1 MQPNN
6 DTRSGRDT
14 YRKHVWLRVLI
25 VILLVGWM
33 PATFAAWQTLGAV
46 TQVTARADSV
56 ELSTRS
62 GAHVRISFVSQD
74 VLRIRMNP
82 HGVFAAD
89 FSYALVHATPALI
102 ALKIDAD
109 TSGELLTI
117 HTAGGDGLH
126 VIVHKQPSLLI
137 DVTDAQGN
145 LIVSD
150 DPARPMAFD
159 TQNGAVET
167 SKLRAAAELYYGFG
181 EKALPLSRHQQYMTM
196 WNSDTPRYA
205 AGLDPLYQDIPFFV
219 ALHDGKSY
227 GVFFDNTWR
236 SYFDMGKT
244 DPARYSFGAGGG
256 ELNYYVFAGGAERS
270 PANVLRDY
278 SELTGRGEL
287 PPLWALGYQQ
297 SRYSYT
303 PQARVEEVA
312 RTFRAKKI
320 PADVIYLDI
329 DYMQGF
335 RVFSWS
341 ERDFPAPEKMLREL
355 HEEGFHAVTIIDP
368 GVKLDDQYPV
378 YRSGREQNVF
388 TRNAA
393 GEELHATVWPGQ
405 CAFPDFTDPH
415 ARQWWGGWYAKAL
428 QQGVDGFWND
438 MNEPATFPAP
448 DSNQPILAHDAGK
461 TFPLDARHAGD
472 GQPGDHA
479 RYHNV
484 YGMQMARATFEGLRT
499 LQPQHRPLVLTRAGY
514 AGVQRYA
521 AVWTGDNVASWEHLA
536 LTIPMLTNLSISGV
550 PFVGAD
556 VGGFVGSPSAEL
568 YARWLQ
574 AAVLTPFL
582 RTHAEIGSND
592 REPWSYGQ
600 DFERINRA
608 TIELRY
614 QLLPYLYTLFAQ
626 HAASGEA
633 LLRPLWFAYP
643 RDVKT
648 YLLDDQ
654 YLLGRDLLIAPVLHA
669 GDIKREVYF
678 PQGDAWRDWWS
689 GQYYAGGSTVK
700 IDAPIDRLPLF
711 VRVGAIVPSQPVVQ
725 HTGEM
730 SHTALILNVAL
741 GADGTSEIYQD
752 AGDGYAY
759 RSGDSRT
766 TKISLHG
773 DFLRLQI
780 PHGTDFQRIATVE
793 FIGLDATP
801 ARITA
806 DGKIL
811 HEVSFDKPTRRLR
824 ITLPAGSVDELALQ
838 R

>member
-1 MQPNN
+1 MQPNSE
-6 DTRSGRDT
+6 TRIERDA
-14 YRKHVWLRVLI
+14 YRKHVLLAILI
-25 VILLVGWM
+25 AIPLLGWKQ
-33 PATFAAWQTLGAV
+33 ATFAAWQTLGAV
-46 TQVTARADSV
+46 TQMTASTNSM
-56 ELSTRS
+56 ELSTQS
-62 GAHVRISFVSQD
+62 GAHVRINFVSQD

-82 HGVFAAD
+82 HGVFATD
-89 FSYALVHATPALI
+89 FSYALTHATPASI
-102 ALKIDAD
+102 ALNIDAQP
-109 TSGELLTI
+109 SGELLI
-117 HTAGGDGLH
+117 IRPAGADGLR

-137 DVTDAQGN
+137 DITDADGKV
-145 LIVSD
+145 IVTD

-159 TQNGAVET
+159 LQNGAVET
-167 SKLRAAAELYYGFG
+167 SKLRAATELYYGFG

-205 AGLDPLYQDIPFFV
+205 PGLDPLYQDIPFFL

-256 ELNYYVFAGGAERS
+256 ELNYYVFSGGVERS
-270 PANVLRDY
+270 PATVLHDY
-278 SELTGRGEL
+278 SALTGRGEL
-287 PPLWALGYQQ
+287 PPVWALGYQQ

-335 RVFSWS
+335 RVFTWS
-341 ERDFPAPEKMLREL
+341 QRDFPAPEKMLREL
-355 HEEGFHAVTIIDP
+355 HDEGFHAVTIVDP
-368 GVKLDDQYPV
+368 GVKRDDQYPV

-388 TRNAA
+388 TRDAA
-393 GEELHATVWPGQ
+393 GEELHATVWPGP
-405 CAFPDFTDPH
+405 CAFPDFTDPQ
-415 ARQWWGGWYAKAL
+415 ARQWWGGWYAKSL

-448 DSNQPILAHDAGK
+448 DLNQPILAHDAGK

-484 YGMQMARATFEGLRT
+484 YGMQMARATFEGLRA

-550 PFVGAD
+550 PFIGAD

-574 AAVLTPFL
+574 AAALTPFL

-592 REPWSYGQ
+592 REPWSYGEE
-600 DFERINRA
+600 FERINRA

-614 QLLPYLYTLFAQ
+614 RLLPYLYTLFAQ
-626 HAASGEA
+626 NAASGAA

-643 RDVKT
+643 HDVKT
-648 YLLDDQ
+648 YLLDDE
-654 YLLGRDLLIAPVLHA
+654 YLLGRDLLIAPVLHP
-669 GDIKREVYF
+669 GENERRVYF

-689 GQYYAGGSTVK
+689 GQYYAGGNTAK

-711 VRVGAIVPSQPVVQ
+711 VRVGAIIPSQPVVQ

-730 SHTALILNVAL
+730 VHTALTLNVAL

-759 RSGDSRT
+759 RTGVSRT
-766 TKISLHG
+766 TKMILHG
-773 DFLRLQI
+773 DTLRLQI
-780 PHGTDFQRIATVE
+780 TAAQRFQRIGFVE
-793 FIGLDATP
+793 FIGLDAAP
-801 ARITA
+801 ARVSA
-806 DGKIL
+806 DGKTL
-811 HEVSFDKPTRRLR
+811 HEVSFDATTRRLR
-824 ITLPAGSVDELALQ
+824 ITLPAASVTAVVVQ